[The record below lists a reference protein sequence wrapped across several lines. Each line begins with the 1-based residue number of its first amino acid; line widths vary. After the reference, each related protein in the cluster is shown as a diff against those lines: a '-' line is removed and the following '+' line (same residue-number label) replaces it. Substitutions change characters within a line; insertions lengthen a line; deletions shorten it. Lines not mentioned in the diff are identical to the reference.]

1 MPQPK
6 WYHKSLAELCMNS
19 IVDNKEKWTALRSS
33 ELVSCHFYHL
43 RKCLFFAIIVCFY
56 LIMPF

>member
-19 IVDNKEKWTALRSS
+19 IVDNKEKWTALRNSEYVSS
-33 ELVSCHFYHL
+33 LFKLL
-43 RKCLFFAIIVCFY
+43 RECLFFAIIVCFY